1 MAEKSSKMPHKH
13 YVYCLESVTDCS
25 VESKSPIVQSL
36 YNLAAQYGIT
46 NVHKTFDSIEGFEEN
61 ISNLLYED
69 RNFKDYAVIYLILDG
84 RRNELKID
92 NYYYSFEEIAE
103 FFEGKL
109 KGKIVHFTNT
119 LQLDLE
125 EETFQYFLD
134 VTGAKAIS
142 GYANQVPMFSTVLDN
157 LYFSLM
163 EEIDD
168 VVELTETLFEK
179 KYALCNSLGFRM
191 YY

>member
-1 MAEKSSKMPHKH
+1 MSSNH
-13 YVYCLESVTDCS
+13 YIYCLESVPDTR
-25 VESKSPIVQSL
+25 VTRKSPIVPALESL
-36 YNLAAQYGIT
+36 AMQYGMT
-46 NVHKTFDSIEGFEEN
+46 NVYKTCDSVEEFEES
-61 ISNLLYED
+61 ISTLLYED
-69 RNFKDYAVIYLILDG
+69 RHFKDYSILYLVFEG
-84 RRNELKID
+84 RSNELKID

-109 KGKIVHFTNT
+109 KDKIVHFANT

-142 GYANQVPMFSTVLDN
+142 GYANQVPILSTVLDN
-157 LYFSLM
+157 LYFSLS
-163 EEIDD
+163 EEYDE
-168 VVELTETLFEK
+168 VTQLVEVLYEK
-179 KYALCNSLGFRM
+179 QYNLCKSMGFRM